1 MMLFVEVTYFHYSQ
15 EIRVYVI
22 NTSPLKRH
30 MLNTEA
36 EAIHTLLIFINQKP
50 IIRTLALDYSAP

>member
-30 MLNTEA
+30 MLNTES
-36 EAIHTLLIFINQKP
+36 ETIHTLLIFINQKHM
-50 IIRTLALDYSAP
+50 DS